1 MGVVL
6 KILITLYT
14 YATQTPMEIQ
24 IIQSKIHML
33 RGQRVIL
40 DFDLAELYEVP
51 TKALNQAVK
60 RNIVRFPDDFM
71 CQLSLDE
78 WQNLRSQFVTSNS
91 NRSQIVTGSQKHR
104 EGKSLPYAFSEQGVA
119 MLSSVLRSEKA
130 IQVNIAIVRTFIE
143 LRQYARS
150 FSELAEKVGQLETGL
165 ADVNEVL
172 RWLGEENQSR
182 ADEIDALQS
191 SPAVWENR
199 RPIGFQKE

>member
-1 MGVVL
+1 
-6 KILITLYT
+6 
-14 YATQTPMEIQ
+14 MEIQ
-24 IIQSKIHML
+24 IIQSKILML
-33 RGQRVIL
+33 RGQRVML

-71 CQLSLDE
+71 FQLSLDE
-78 WQNLRSQFVTSNS
+78 WQDLRSKFATSS
-91 NRSQIVTGSQKHR
+91 QMWSQIVTTSDKFR
-104 EGKSLPYAFSEQGVA
+104 RDTYIPYVFTEQGVA

-130 IQVNIAIVRTFIE
+130 IQVNIAIVRTFIA

-150 FSELAEKVGQLETGL
+150 FSELAEKVGELETGL

-182 ADEIDALQS
+182 ADEIGAL
-191 SPAVWENR
+191 
-199 RPIGFQKE
+199 